1 MAAASLVLSGCGDFL
16 EPDSPSEFVPKD
28 VDSFNELLLGEAY
41 PRNDASGLNIF
52 LNLMEDDID
61 AAPYQKPETGFQPDQ
76 YLAAFAWNPIMY
88 KMMEEAGFPKTNIYY
103 AYYEFIL
110 GCDAVLDYVVKDDVI
125 GTPEKKAY
133 VMAQALAL
141 RGFYYLHLVNIFGQP
156 YNEQPDAL
164 GVPLKLRSGME
175 EDADALKR
183 KPVKAVYDQILADL
197 LKAEELYATLTPEY
211 QWDRN
216 YRTSLPMV
224 QLLLSRTYLYMEQW
238 DKAAEYAK
246 KVMDNRQFSLVDLNT
261 IPVQAKNSEGEMVNV
276 YTDFHAYSCPEAIWL
291 YGGMNDMF
299 KMISDYPTQNS
310 AGDPM
315 HSFFRASESL
325 MNTYEKNDL
334 RVDRYIVHMDIKK
347 LDQDGNKVFMPMT
360 YG

>member
-61 AAPYQKPETGFQPDQ
+61 AAPYQKPESDFQPDQ

-156 YNEQPDAL
+156 YNEQPDIDQAENL
-164 GVPLKLRSGME
+164 FLVSDKVQHQYHLPSSSRRYSNQKHHY
-175 EDADALKR
+175 EDR
-183 KPVKAVYDQILADL
+183 L
-197 LKAEELYATLTPEY
+197 LP
-211 QWDRN
+211 
-216 YRTSLPMV
+216 
-224 QLLLSRTYLYMEQW
+224 
-238 DKAAEYAK
+238 
-246 KVMDNRQFSLVDLNT
+246 T
-261 IPVQAKNSEGEMVNV
+261 II
-276 YTDFHAYSCPEAIWL
+276 H
-291 YGGMNDMF
+291 
-299 KMISDYPTQNS
+299 
-310 AGDPM
+310 
-315 HSFFRASESL
+315 
-325 MNTYEKNDL
+325 
-334 RVDRYIVHMDIKK
+334 
-347 LDQDGNKVFMPMT
+347 
-360 YG
+360 